1 MTPKEKEASSDFIIS
16 LLKMNV
22 EEAYQKDLEIEE
34 IRAILN
40 DLYLG
45 ITDTTISTLSMMFF
59 HLTRNLNIQEKL
71 SQELDSLIQAQGE
84 FNKDSISHLKYLDAV
99 VSETFRYQTTVPYVT
114 RTPDYSEPVK
124 IGLNLRQGEL
134 LMISIEDIHRNANY
148 FPNPDLFDPE
158 RFLGPGK
165 KNYSYVI
172 PFGGGRRT
180 CPGQALGLLTVKLI
194 ASLMLSKFS
203 FKPADRSVTK
213 LQGKT
218 NVTFNVDDA
227 STLTLVEKKN

>member
-71 SQELDSLIQAQGE
+71 SQELDSLI
-84 FNKDSISHLKYLDAV
+84 
-99 VSETFRYQTTVPYVT
+99 T
-114 RTPDYSEPVK
+114 
-124 IGLNLRQGEL
+124 
-134 LMISIEDIHRNANY
+134 
-148 FPNPDLFDPE
+148 
-158 RFLGPGK
+158 
-165 KNYSYVI
+165 
-172 PFGGGRRT
+172 
-180 CPGQALGLLTVKLI
+180 
-194 ASLMLSKFS
+194 
-203 FKPADRSVTK
+203 
-213 LQGKT
+213 
-218 NVTFNVDDA
+218 
-227 STLTLVEKKN
+227 